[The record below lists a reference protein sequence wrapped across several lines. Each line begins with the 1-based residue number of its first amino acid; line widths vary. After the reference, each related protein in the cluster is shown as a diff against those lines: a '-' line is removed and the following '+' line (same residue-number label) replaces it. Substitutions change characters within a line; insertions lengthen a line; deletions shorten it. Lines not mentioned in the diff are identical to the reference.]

1 MLRIRRPTQRHQMLR
16 IMDHLVIMPAVD
28 TPPILATDTDRSKE
42 VSIVIIRL
50 MGDLHLITDTTMID
64 PTTIRRLTLTRS
76 SRLIRPRTRMDT
88 LLAVDRTTI
97 PTRPMPVIT
106 AVTLVPTMNTS
117 DTTTDTDTVNT
128 IMASRRMKRVE

>member
-1 MLRIRRPTQRHQMLR
+1 MLRIRRPTQRHQMPR

-64 PTTIRRLTLTRS
+64 PTTIRQRIPTRS
-76 SRLIRPRTRMDT
+76 NRPILRTRMDT
-88 LLAVDRTTI
+88 RQAVDRTTI
-97 PTRPMPVIT
+97 LILRMPAIMGVI
-106 AVTLVPTMNTS
+106 LVPTMNTS